1 MEQTK
6 LRKSC
11 TAMLASMNIAIDNS
25 SAQLA
30 KLLRKSRRRAIVFH
44 AATYLSSRTAEDDYH
59 EYRLPQ
65 LLVKLGEGEF
75 GQLTD
80 EEAALV
86 KSANF
91 IASKR
96 YRGLRGMDWSSVLHG
111 EVKMEDRADFVA
123 AIKIL
128 LEKYK
133 PEVWSSEE
141 KIDKR
146 ISLDRPRDDVHSAVL
161 C

>member
-6 LRKSC
+6 LRSSC

-30 KLLRKSRRRAIVFH
+30 KLLRKSRRRAIVFQ
-44 AATYLSSRTAEDDYH
+44 AATYLSSRSAEDAYH

-75 GQLTD
+75 GQLSD
-80 EEAALV
+80 EEDALV

-111 EVKMEDRADFVA
+111 EVKMEDRSDFVD

-128 LEKYK
+128 LEKYN
-133 PEVWSSEE
+133 PEV
-141 KIDKR
+141 
-146 ISLDRPRDDVHSAVL
+146 SAPAR
-161 C
+161 